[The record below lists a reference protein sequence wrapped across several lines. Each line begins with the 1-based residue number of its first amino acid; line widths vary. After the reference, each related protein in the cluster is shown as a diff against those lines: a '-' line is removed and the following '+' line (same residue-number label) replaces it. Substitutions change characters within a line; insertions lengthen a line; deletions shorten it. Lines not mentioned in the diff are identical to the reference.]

1 MESCPWQ
8 MKLHE
13 AFGCVI
19 QWICW
24 PTLQTSSDFVV
35 TNDRSRMS
43 LVILVDFVIGF
54 EGPVG
59 DLSACVRRAEPPR
72 DENTAETELS
82 RAFCGDEVRSRSR
95 TGDPSG

>member
-1 MESCPWQ
+1 

-54 EGPVG
+54 EGLWVISALVSDEPNPRG
-59 DLSACVRRAEPPR
+59 MRIQRRLS
-72 DENTAETELS
+72 
-82 RAFCGDEVRSRSR
+82 
-95 TGDPSG
+95 